1 MKKEQVQKRVNDM
14 ISHAKLMETH
24 MENLYAE
31 IWGLE
36 NDLKESQANQFNY
49 DDLCQGVLAQI
60 ENKVYGLSYNIMDD
74 NVRLEHDS
82 YSDRMEI
89 SIDVSHDSIDEAI
102 MEAVK
107 EAIEGYFED
116 LKGDDEDE

>member
-24 MENLYAE
+24 MENLYSE

-36 NDLKESQANQFNY
+36 NDLKESQESQVNY
-49 DDLCQGVLAQI
+49 DDLCQGILAQL

-89 SIDVSHDSIDEAI
+89 TIDVSHDSIDDAI
-102 MEAVK
+102 MESVREAV
-107 EAIEGYFED
+107 EGYFER
-116 LKGDDEDE
+116 LKGGNDE